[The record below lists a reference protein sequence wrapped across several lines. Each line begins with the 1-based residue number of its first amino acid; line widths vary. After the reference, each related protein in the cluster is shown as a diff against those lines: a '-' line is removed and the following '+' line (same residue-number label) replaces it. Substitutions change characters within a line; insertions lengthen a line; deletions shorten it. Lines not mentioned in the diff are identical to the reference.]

1 MVRQLRTLITLTLST
16 DNGDPIP
23 DTGLYAWSRG
33 LLHLVARTGTV
44 IPGVGTIAGLR
55 MNVLRVAP
63 PPVFVP
69 NSGAHNNDRGQV
81 VFDASLVENDE
92 QGEQRGVLLVAT
104 PKSHTRD
111 D

>member
-1 MVRQLRTLITLTLST
+1 
-16 DNGDPIP
+16 
-23 DTGLYAWSRG
+23 
-33 LLHLVARTGTV
+33 
-44 IPGVGTIAGLR
+44 
-55 MNVLRVAP
+55 VLRVAP
-63 PPVFVP
+63 PPIFVP

-81 VFDASLVENDE
+81 VFGASLVENDE